1 MEGAD
6 AWPVTGRPRIQGGV
20 RTGMD
25 IATIIGIVAAFALIL
40 GSMTMGGSLS
50 AFFNIPGLLIVV
62 GGTFAAVFVNQ
73 RLTHVLGAFK
83 VMLQAFFD
91 RTTNMEDQIPII
103 IGLAQKAR
111 KEGLVAL
118 EGENIEDEF
127 LARGVRLGVDG
138 LSPEMIKA
146 TLMSELAAVKRRHER
161 GQKIFKFM
169 ESTAPAMGMIGTL
182 IGLVQMLQT
191 LSDPSAIGPA
201 MAVALLTTLYGAILA
216 FVIFGP
222 IAAKL
227 EGRTADEVAAKRL
240 AITGVE
246 SILKGDNTM
255 LIQSKLEAFLS
266 PLEREKSS
274 H

>member
-1 MEGAD
+1 
-6 AWPVTGRPRIQGGV
+6 
-20 RTGMD
+20 MD
-25 IATIIGIVAAFALIL
+25 LATIIGLATAFALII
-40 GSMTMGGSLS
+40 GSMLLGGSLS
-50 AFFNIPGLLIVV
+50 AFFNVPGLLIVV
-62 GGTFAAVFVNQ
+62 GGTFAAAFVNQ
-73 RLTHVLGAFK
+73 RMSHVLGAFK
-83 VMLQAFFD
+83 VMMQAFFD
-91 RTTNMEDQIPII
+91 KSVVMEDQIPVI

-138 LSPEMIKA
+138 LSPDMIKA
-146 TLMSELAAVKRRHER
+146 TLTSELAALKRRHER
-161 GQKIFKFM
+161 GQQMFKFM

-201 MAVALLTTLYGAILA
+201 MAGALLNTLYGAILA

-222 IAAKL
+222 IATKL
-227 EGRTADEVAAKRL
+227 EARTNDEVAAKRL

-255 LIQSKLEAFLS
+255 LIQSKLEAYLS
-266 PLEREKSS
+266 PDERGKGD
-274 H
+274 